1 MTDQTSS
8 AARQSR
14 QQNRRRLSPVTGAIL
29 CAFFVHDVHAAG
41 QWAISANDG
50 HTATNTAGKM
60 VTAGIIV
67 PDSLS
72 LIRFEH
78 GSPVLG
84 KTLHLPNSVE
94 GPPTTVWIAPDSC
107 WAIVTAGSH
116 AGAHV
121 GDPVIEDDVV
131 SVVAIDHAT
140 LHLVQTL
147 HAGLGASQVTVSPD
161 QKWVLVGNRK
171 SGTVSVFAVAH
182 RQLHPVQTLSMGADS
197 NPASVIFLP
206 DGQHAV
212 VVLRG
217 PHQLALLDRRRDGF
231 DVQKQRLDLGYAPN
245 TMDITRS
252 GLIAIGDQD
261 PAHPAVHLVRLNDG
275 TLNLLGTIP
284 VAPGPEPLRFSP
296 DGRYLAVGAVN
307 NSNKDPSKHG
317 TLTLYRVDGS
327 RLAPIAS
334 ENVGRWPQGIMFS
347 PDGHTLVVQNTTD
360 KTMTVLNWDGI
371 RLRPAGTLS
380 MTAGPAAA
388 ATSW

>member
-1 MTDQTSS
+1 MQ
-8 AARQSR
+8 
-14 QQNRRRLSPVTGAIL
+14 
-29 CAFFVHDVHAAG
+29 DVHAAE

-50 HTATNTAGKM
+50 HTTTNTAGKM
-60 VTAGIIV
+60 ITARTIV

-78 GSPVLG
+78 GLPALG
-84 KTLHLPNSVE
+84 KTLDLPTSVE
-94 GPPTTVWIAPDSC
+94 GPPTTVWIAPDSH

-116 AGAHV
+116 AGAHA
-121 GDPVIEDDVV
+121 GDSVIEDDVV

-140 LHLVQTL
+140 PHLVQTL

-161 QKWVLVGNRK
+161 QKWALVGNRK
-171 SGTVSVFAVAH
+171 SGTVSVFSVTH
-182 RQLHPVQTLSMGADS
+182 RQLHPVQTLNMGADS
-197 NPASVIFLP
+197 NPASVLFLP

-217 PHQLALLDRRRDGF
+217 RHQLALLDRRGDGF
-231 DVQKQRLDLGYAPN
+231 GIREQRLDLGHAPN
-245 TMDITRS
+245 TMDVTGS

-261 PAHPAVHLVRLNDG
+261 PAHPTVHLVRFNEG
-275 TLNLLGTIP
+275 TLNLLNTVP

-296 DGRYLAVGAVN
+296 DGRYLAVGAVD

-327 RLAPIAS
+327 SLAPVAS

-360 KTMTVLNWDGI
+360 KTMTVLKWDSI
-371 RLRPAGTLS
+371 RLHPVGTLP

>member
-1 MTDQTSS
+1 MTDQLSPP
-8 AARQSR
+8 ARQSR
-14 QQNRRRLSPVTGAIL
+14 QQKGARLSPVTGAIL
-29 CAFFVHDVHAAG
+29 CAFFVHGVHAAD

-50 HTATNTAGKM
+50 HTTTNTAGKM
-60 VTAGIIV
+60 VTAGTIV

-78 GSPVLG
+78 GLPVLG
-84 KTLHLPNSVE
+84 KNLLLPTSVE

-116 AGAHV
+116 AGGHA

-131 SVVAIDHAT
+131 SVVGINHASP
-140 LHLVQTL
+140 HLVQTL
-147 HAGLGASQVTVSPD
+147 HAGSGAGQVTVAPD
-161 QKWVLVGNRK
+161 QKWVLIGNRK
-171 SGTVSVFAVAH
+171 SGTVSVFAVTH
-182 RQLHPVQTLSMGADS
+182 KQLHPVQTLSMGADS
-197 NPASVIFLP
+197 NPASVLFLP
-206 DGQHAV
+206 DGKHAV

-217 PHQLALLDRRRDGF
+217 PHQLALLRMRRDGF
-231 DVQKQRLDLGYAPN
+231 EVQEQRLNLGHAPN

-261 PAHPAVHLVRLNDG
+261 PAHPAVHLVRLDG
-275 TLNLLGTIP
+275 GMLNLLGTIP

-296 DGRYLAVGAVN
+296 DGHYLAVGAVN

-317 TLTLYRVDGS
+317 TLTLYRVDGR
-327 RLAPIAS
+327 RLAPVAS

-360 KTMTVLNWDGI
+360 KTMTVLKWDGI
-371 RLRPAGTLS
+371 RLHPAGTLS